1 MGDTRPA
8 VALDAILR
16 RVPPRSLAAC
26 RCVCRKWRGIIDSR
40 RLLRSDLLPLSVGG
54 IFFSLGRA
62 QMPPALFARP
72 SPTAR
77 RILVG
82 RQLERRPEEVD
93 DSTFMTILDCR
104 NGLLLFSD
112 LVVNPATRLWSRVP
126 SCPAWPDGYWLG
138 DAYLVFDPWVS
149 PHHFKVMLIQDP
161 SFFDGNLQVGSEWPP
176 PSYTM
181 SVYSSSTGAWEERP
195 FVRDDSGDPAGTF
208 GEARSATKPETR
220 HAVYWQGALY
230 VHCQGDFIMRIALS
244 DYRYRVIKLPAGLT
258 SIVYYNLHLGKSKN
272 GVYFAVTPRGLQLQ
286 VWFLDEDDS
295 SNKAKWLLKYD
306 INLQAVK
313 AHFKGQSRDYPVD
326 RPWVLRWNGRCYDDG
341 KGKGKGKGEVEQ
353 EWDFDGDDNV
363 LDIEEGE
370 GSIDE
375 MRCDITGCV
384 SVLGFHPFKEVAF
397 LHLPHSGRIVACHLD
412 SSKLQDLGPL
422 GYCGTDDPVDT
433 TFVYAPCWLGELSEH
448 N

>member
-8 VALDAILR
+8 VALDAVLR

-40 RLLRSDLLPLSVGG
+40 RLLRSDLLPFSVGG
-54 IFFSLGRA
+54 IFLSLRHA
-62 QMPPALFARP
+62 RRPPALFARP
-72 SPTAR
+72 SPAAR

-93 DSTFMTILDCR
+93 RRFLTILDCR
-104 NGLLLFSD
+104 NGLLLFRN
-112 LVVNPATRLWSRVP
+112 LVVNPATRQWARVP
-126 SCPAWPDGYWLG
+126 SSPAWPGGYWLG

-176 PSYTM
+176 PSYTI
-181 SVYSSSTGAWEERP
+181 SVYSSSTEAWEERP
-195 FVRDDSGDPAGTF
+195 FVRDGGDPAGTF
-208 GEARSATKPETR
+208 GEARSAMEHATR
-220 HAVYWQGALY
+220 HAVDWQGALY
-230 VHCQGDFIMRIALS
+230 VHCQGDFIMRISLS
-244 DYRYRVIKLPAGLT
+244 DYKYRVIKLPAGVT
-258 SIVYYNLHLGKSKN
+258 SSVYCHRQLRLAKSKN
-272 GVYFAVTPRGLQLQ
+272 GVYFAAAPPGLQLQ

-295 SNKAKWLLKYD
+295 SNKTKWLLKYD

-313 AHFKGQSRDYPVD
+313 AHFTGQSGDYPVD
-326 RPWVLRWNGRCYDDG
+326 RPWILRLNGRCYDD
-341 KGKGKGKGEVEQ
+341 GKGKGEVEQ

-397 LHLPHSGRIVACHLD
+397 LHLHDSGRIVACHLD
-412 SSKLQDLGPL
+412 SSKLQDLGELSLAHCGP
-422 GYCGTDDPVDT
+422 GYHIDT
-433 TFVYAPCWLGELSEH
+433 TFVYTPCWIGELSEH